1 MNEEFG
7 VLKDMIPACT
17 GEMHKLAI
25 LQASIEYIRYLEDCV
40 GQLKAQNGRSTP
52 TGSQIPREFTPHNY
66 ANSASEESESDT
78 DTEMS
83 APPPRPSP
91 PTFRATE
98 YGAPSQQHQLQ
109 QQPSQSPALSA
120 QPADQRHFSFSHSA
134 STSPAFGP
142 QTYHNQWPGSAS
154 SSTLTSPAL
163 GPQADQESTATVA
176 LMMLNGDWRMEEQRG
191 AAERRGRGMSVRDL
205 LSA

>member
-52 TGSQIPREFTPHNY
+52 TGSHVPREFTPHTY
-66 ANSASEESESDT
+66 AHSASEASESDT

-91 PTFRATE
+91 PIFRATE
-98 YGAPSQQHQLQ
+98 FGAPSQHQQQQH
-109 QQPSQSPALSA
+109 QPSQSPALSA
-120 QPADQRHFSFSHSA
+120 QLSDQRHFSFSHSA

-163 GPQADQESTATVA
+163 VPQADQESTATVA

-191 AAERRGRGMSVRDL
+191 TAERRGRGMSVRDL